1 MQGQPAPRPPADQID
16 DYVRMARA
24 QRHAGRA
31 RLALDI
37 LETARR
43 LLPADA
49 LVLCEIARTHTAMGA
64 TDHALAVYE
73 LIARDHADCAD
84 AHWER
89 GVLLEARGQIDEA
102 MAAWRLSG
110 LNANPG
116 RHSLYVAVALKSQRS
131 TNESL
136 LTLQQ
141 EWAAA
146 HARSSPHTP
155 RPASPQSQRRR

>member
-1 MQGQPAPRPPADQID
+1 MKAQPTPRPPGDQID
-16 DYVRMARA
+16 DYVRIARA
-24 QRHAGRA
+24 QRHAGRTQ
-31 RLALDI
+31 LALDI

-43 LLPADA
+43 LLPATA
-49 LVLCEIARTHTAMGA
+49 AVLCEIARTHTAMGA

-73 LIARDHADCAD
+73 LLARDHPDCAD

-110 LNANPG
+110 LSGHVG
-116 RHSLYVAVALKSQRS
+116 RHSLYVAVALKSPRS
-131 TNESL
+131 TNETL

-141 EWAAA
+141 EWARA
-146 HARSSPHTP
+146 HARP
-155 RPASPQSQRRR
+155 